1 MPTSSED
8 DMSTH
13 AHYHGYRK
21 HRGKLCL
28 QCFHYRRVSE
38 EEEACEACE
47 RWLTYPTTK
56 RADCDQY
63 VSS

>member
-8 DMSTH
+8 DIPAH

-21 HRGKLCL
+21 HRGSLCL

-38 EEEACEACE
+38 DEEACEAYE
-47 RWLTYPTTK
+47 RWLTYPTVK
-56 RADCDQY
+56 RVVCEQY
-63 VSS
+63 VSR

>member
-8 DMSTH
+8 DMSMH
-13 AHYHGYRK
+13 AWYRGHRK
-21 HRGKLCL
+21 HRGELCR

-38 EEEACEACE
+38 EEEACDAYE

-56 RADCDQY
+56 RALCEQY
-63 VSS
+63 VSR